1 MSDQRH
7 LERRSGGE
15 RLQPHEATMSLPET
29 DLAVLE
35 AALGSLTERL
45 MTIADAAR
53 AVPSA
58 PGLYAFYGDAEVWGE
73 LGLGEPPDDR
83 PLYVGKAE
91 ESLAAR
97 DVRTHFSTGKTGSS
111 TIRRS
116 LAGLLVDVLDLRGQP
131 RNINNPEAFAN
142 FGLEPAGDERLTA
155 WMFEHLR
162 LGVWPSPDGVVLDEI
177 ETAVLA
183 RLLPPLN
190 LDKVATR
197 WRLQVRSG
205 RRRLAD
211 QARAWRAEAVEALGP
226 SAGGGSARAGRVIGI
241 DAAGKHGWV
250 GILVDDDGFAGARL
264 GGLNEIIDWAE
275 PVRVIGIDI
284 PIGHI
289 PGGVRRADIEARR
302 FVGPRGSSVFAAP
315 PVEVLSANSYA
326 EANVALTRA
335 GASMLSRQ
343 AWALVPKIV
352 EAAEVAVAD
361 DRVFEVHPEVS
372 FCELAGEHLRW
383 SKKSWNGL
391 LLRQR
396 LLSGAGIV
404 LPEIIGEV
412 NGAVAD
418 DVVDAAVVAWSAR
431 RIASGAG
438 RTLPDPPEEAD
449 ARRVAIWY

>member
-1 MSDQRH
+1 M
-7 LERRSGGE
+7 
-15 RLQPHEATMSLPET
+15 TVPEI
-29 DLAVLE
+29 DAVVLE
-35 AALGSLTERL
+35 AALGSLAGPL
-45 MTIADAAR
+45 LAMADAER

-58 PGLYAFYGDAEVWGE
+58 PGIYAFHGDAKVWRQ

-91 ESLAAR
+91 RSLAAR

-111 TIRRS
+111 TLRRS
-116 LAGLLVDVLDLRGQP
+116 LAGLLVDALELHGRP
-131 RNINNPEAFAN
+131 RNIENPEGFAN
-142 FGLEPAGDERLTA
+142 FGLEPAGDERLTE

-162 LGVWPSPDGVVLDEI
+162 IGVWPSSDGVVLDEI

-197 WRLQVRSG
+197 WRAQVRSG

-211 QARAWRAEAVEALGP
+211 QARAWRPETVEALGP

-250 GILVDDDGFAGARL
+250 GILVDDAGFAGARL
-264 GGLNEIIDWAE
+264 GDLSEIIDWAE

-284 PIGHI
+284 PIGHVR
-289 PGGVRRADIEARR
+289 GGIRRADVEARR

-315 PVEVLSANSYA
+315 PADALSAGSYA
-326 EANVALTRA
+326 EANAALMA
-335 GASMLSRQ
+335 DGASMLSRQ
-343 AWALVPKIV
+343 AWALVPKMV
-352 EAAEVAVAD
+352 EAAAVAAAD

-372 FCELAGEHLRW
+372 FRELAGEHLRW

-391 LLRQR
+391 LLRRR
-396 LLSGAGIV
+396 LLSGAEIV
-404 LPEIIGEV
+404 LPDVIDEID
-412 NGAVAD
+412 GAGAD

-431 RIASGAG
+431 RIANGAG